1 MWVPPPRTTQLKP
14 PRTLPPCWFA
24 RRVLAR
30 PYSVARS
37 KSLHCLCT
45 ALAYRRSLWTRS
57 SLESEKF
64 TVRNPTHASSPR
76 CRMGLGI
83 SRGGSRR
90 ASMPSARLVPTTGS
104 EERGLLTRRV
114 AQSCREPFQE
124 HRVSLGWQN
133 VFFLLQI
140 KGGQRAKV
148 NTVVTRAR

>member
-1 MWVPPPRTTQLKP
+1 MWVLPPRTTQLKP
-14 PRTLPPCWFA
+14 PRTLPSPAGSLVVSLLGRIRLHVRRVSIVFAQPWRDRCGRA
-24 RRVLAR
+24 RRWKA
-30 PYSVARS
+30 
-37 KSLHCLCT
+37 
-45 ALAYRRSLWTRS
+45 RS
-57 SLESEKF
+57 SLSA
-64 TVRNPTHASSPR
+64 HASSPR
-76 CRMGLGI
+76 CRMGLDI